1 MSRVRSSTVFV
12 LAFVVLTFLA
22 SVAQVAA
29 RIHTLPIHNDDRRF
43 IAFSTFGFYP
53 GGLLEVE
60 IMDFYLPPN
69 SLQETHGLLLE
80 KSIFDE
86 GNPYVDSLEEICP
99 IESPN
104 LFEARKNL
112 AVFRFNFPKKL
123 VTINC
128 SDSMEPFYLFK
139 NMDDFKNYQNDIEDD
154 TITRR
159 CVNTTLPILNG
170 TQPDNYNIK
179 FVVYVKTKSN
189 EGLYNLYYHNCPN
202 YAMMPKS
209 KQSLTV
215 TISESNA
222 NGNYLSAGDMPL
234 PSLYFSM
241 SIIYFITGV
250 LWIYFLYRSTYPV
263 YKIHYLMALLVFL
276 KAATLF
282 FHGLNFHF
290 IQIKGQHIA
299 TWAFVYYAIHL
310 LKGSVLFITIVLI
323 GTGMTFVKHVLS
335 DKDKNIFMIVIPLQ
349 VLANIAY
356 AIIQESE
363 EGDMQHN
370 AWLDL
375 FLLVDFMCCA
385 AILFPILWS
394 IRHLQEASQTDGK
407 AAINLRKLKLFQQ
420 FYVMLVSYIYFTR
433 ILIYMLRM
441 TVPFHLLWLNEFSR
455 ETATFIFFVMTGYK
469 FRPTI
474 ANPYFQVASDVD
486 DDDTDIVISHFG
498 SGVNNRSRKKANNTG
513 EIAEDEI
520 MLVESSS

>member
-1 MSRVRSSTVFV
+1 SVDCSLRARLCSGHVLKPKKSSIFLQRCYTLKYRPTMSRVRSSTVFV

-29 RIHTLPIHNDDRRF
+29 RVHTLPIHNDDRRF

-112 AVFRFNFPKKL
+112 AVFKFNFPKKL
-123 VTINC
+123 SLC
-128 SDSMEPFYLFK
+128 LE
-139 NMDDFKNYQNDIEDD
+139 
-154 TITRR
+154 
-159 CVNTTLPILNG
+159 
-170 TQPDNYNIK
+170 

-202 YAMMPKS
+202 YAIMPKS
-209 KQSLTV
+209 KQSFTV

-513 EIAEDEI
+513 EMAEDEI

>member
-1 MSRVRSSTVFV
+1 MMAY
-12 LAFVVLTFLA
+12 LKVLTYGIVICIL
-22 SVAQVAA
+22 SNEVKG
-29 RIHTLPIHNDDRRF
+29 RIHTLEIKDDDRRY
-43 IAFSTFGFYP
+43 ITLTTFGFYQ
-53 GGLLEVE
+53 GGLLNVN
-60 IMDFYLPPN
+60 IKDFYLLPEN
-69 SLQETHGLLLE
+69 VAEVHGLLLE
-80 KSIFDE
+80 RSIFDE
-86 GNPYVDSLEEICP
+86 GNPYIDYQQDFCP
-99 IESPN
+99 IGSPN
-104 LFEARKNL
+104 LFEMRANSDL
-112 AVFRFNFPKKL
+112 ATFKFDFSKKIVSL
-123 VTINC
+123 SC
-128 SDSMEPFYLFK
+128 SPSMDPFYLFP
-139 NMDDFKNYQNDIEDD
+139 DIDAFKVEQQNGFL
-154 TITRR
+154 
-159 CVNTTLPILNG
+159 NTNTKCMNKTLPILNSN
-170 TQPDNYNIK
+170 QPDSYNIS
-179 FVVYVKTKSN
+179 FVVYIHSKSN

-202 YAMMPKS
+202 YAITSKS
-209 KQSLTV
+209 RRSFTV
-215 TISESNA
+215 SISESN

-241 SIIYFITGV
+241 SIIFLITGIV
-250 LWIYFLYRSTYPV
+250 WVYTLYKSNYPV

-282 FHGLNFHF
+282 FHGVNFHF

-299 TWAFVYYAIHL
+299 TWAVVYYTIHL

-323 GTGMTFVKHVLS
+323 GTGWTFIKHVLS

-349 VLANIAY
+349 VLANVAEV
-356 AIIQESE
+356 IIQESE
-363 EGDMQHN
+363 EGDVQHN

-441 TVPFHLLWLNEFSR
+441 TVPFQLQWLNEFSK
-455 ETATFIFFVMTGYK
+455 ESATFIFFVMTGYK
-469 FRPTI
+469 FRPTL

-498 SGVNNRSRKKANNTG
+498 SGVSNRTKKKSAKG
-513 EIAEDEI
+513 EIPEDEI
-520 MLVESSS
+520 MLVETS

>member
-1 MSRVRSSTVFV
+1 MSPVRPPAVFV
-12 LAFVVLTFLA
+12 LFALSAVLA
-22 SVAQVAA
+22 VQVAA

-43 IAFSTFGFYP
+43 IALTTFGFFR

-60 IMDFYLPPN
+60 IVDFYLPPD
-69 SLQETHGLLLE
+69 SLNETHGLLLE
-80 KSIFDE
+80 KSLFDE
-86 GNPYVDSLEEICP
+86 GNPYIDSQQEICP

-104 LFEARKNL
+104 LLDIRKNSNL
-112 AVFRFNFPKKL
+112 AVFKFNFPKKL

-128 SDSMEPFYLFK
+128 SDSMEPFYLFE
-139 NMDDFKNYQNDIEDD
+139 NMDDFRKNLNDIEDD
-154 TITRR
+154 TKTSHI
-159 CVNTTLPILNG
+159 NKTLPISNG
-170 TQPDNYNIK
+170 TQPDSFNIK
-179 FVVYVKTKSN
+179 FVVYVKTRSN

-202 YAMMPKS
+202 YATIPKS
-209 KQSLTV
+209 KQSFTV
-215 TISESNA
+215 TINEINA
-222 NGNYLSAGDMPL
+222 DGNYLSAGDMPL

-241 SIIYFITGV
+241 SIIYFFTDV
-250 LWIYFLYRSTYPV
+250 LWVYFLYRSTYPV

-290 IQIKGQHIA
+290 IQVKGQHIA

-349 VLANIAY
+349 VLANVAY

-455 ETATFIFFVMTGYK
+455 ETATFIFFAMTGYK

-498 SGVNNRSRKKANNTG
+498 SGVSNRSRKKANNGG
-513 EIAEDEI
+513 ETAEDEI